1 MSPVTSRH
9 CVAGAARALSYIFLT
24 SLSVCQTYRTPHSMW
39 NVWLFKSQGKVVVQR
54 VIILFKGYHHVNL
67 RRRFSVPLTA
77 WVNLSPEPQSKH
89 KQHTAFSFLKP
100 EHLLVACKQQ
110 HNHFNQSLFCF
121 SLRMKYFSKGFLR
134 DCTRHPIDAL
144 LFKVNL
150 GTQAVMFLE
159 KWGLFLMH

>member
-100 EHLLVACKQQ
+100 EHLLVAVKSNTTTLT
-110 HNHFNQSLFCF
+110 NHCFVFLWGWNISAKAFSETAQGIPLMLCF
-121 SLRMKYFSKGFLR
+121 SR
-134 DCTRHPIDAL
+134 
-144 LFKVNL
+144 
-150 GTQAVMFLE
+150 
-159 KWGLFLMH
+159 